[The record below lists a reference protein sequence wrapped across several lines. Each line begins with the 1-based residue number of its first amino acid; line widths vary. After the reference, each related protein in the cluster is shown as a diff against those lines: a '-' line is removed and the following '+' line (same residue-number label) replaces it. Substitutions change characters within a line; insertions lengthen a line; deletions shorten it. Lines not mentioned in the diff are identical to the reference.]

1 MYADAE
7 MLQFRN
13 LPLSALAKFDSIA
26 IAFPNNSLID
36 DILMAKSKIYIKNN
50 DIGNAIKA
58 LKTLTEQQTSS
69 IWADDALFTLADLYE
84 KNGKDIELAKDLYQ
98 KLINDYPG
106 SMFTNEARKRFRK
119 LRGDNIGT

>member
-13 LPLSALAKFDSIA
+13 QSAKALAKLDSIA
-26 IAFPNNSLID
+26 IAFPNNSLLD
-36 DILMAKSKIYIKNN
+36 DILMAKSRIYIKNN
-50 DIGNAIKA
+50 DINPAVTV
-58 LKTLTEQQTSS
+58 LKELTEKQNSS
-69 IWADDALFTLADLYE
+69 VWADDALFTLADLYE
-84 KNGKDIELAKDLYQ
+84 KNLKDNEQAKTLYQ